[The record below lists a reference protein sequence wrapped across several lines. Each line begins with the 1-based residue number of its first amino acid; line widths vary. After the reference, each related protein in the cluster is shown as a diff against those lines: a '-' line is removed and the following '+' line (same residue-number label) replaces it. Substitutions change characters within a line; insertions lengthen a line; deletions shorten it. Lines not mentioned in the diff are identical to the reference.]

1 MVRFKKGDGEVL
13 FKKKRGTRFAKRK
26 VYLKSKI
33 FMQNLL
39 GVGSRVR
46 HADFGDGVVVNV
58 QSNAHQ
64 ITFMKGGMKQVSFG
78 FPLEIIEEV
87 ERDNDFVSLMDVQIT
102 LSKVLQKW
110 ADVTE
115 VVPLGDKWKGGT
127 MVLNPGRKDLAAKE
141 FPIDTFFHKIVMI
154 RDRMRTLEQKVNAS
168 KMTDEDKLD
177 IQQYITRVYGTLT
190 SFNILFKSTEHNFV
204 GAAGGLQ

>member
-1 MVRFKKGDGEVL
+1 MKMVIYRICKAWHSLCKASFILINKP
-13 FKKKRGTRFAKRK
+13 
-26 VYLKSKI
+26 I

-39 GVGSRVR
+39 GIGSRVR
-46 HADFGDGVVVNV
+46 HADFGDGVIVNV
-58 QSNAHQ
+58 KSNAYQ
-64 ITFMKGGMKQVSFG
+64 ITFMEEGMKQIAFN
-78 FPLEIIEEV
+78 FPLEVIEEI
-87 ERDNDFVSLMDVQIT
+87 ERDSDLVSLMDVQMT

-110 ADVTE
+110 ADLTE

-127 MVLNPGRKDLAAKE
+127 MVLNPGRKDLQSKE

-168 KMTDEDKLD
+168 KMSDEDKLD

-190 SFNILFKSTEHNFV
+190 SFNILFKSTEHTFV
-204 GAAGGLQ
+204 GAASVN

>member
-1 MVRFKKGDGEVL
+1 
-13 FKKKRGTRFAKRK
+13 
-26 VYLKSKI
+26 
-33 FMQNLL
+33 MQNLL
-39 GVGSRVR
+39 GIGSRVR
-46 HADFGDGVVVNV
+46 HAEFGDGVVVNV
-58 QSNAHQ
+58 KSNAYQ
-64 ITFMKGGMKQVSFG
+64 ITFMEGGMKQISFE
-78 FPLEIIEEV
+78 FSLEIIEEV
-87 ERDNDFVSLMDVQIT
+87 ERDNDLVSLMDVQMT

-127 MVLNPGRKDLAAKE
+127 MVLNPGRKDLASKE
-141 FPIDTFFHKIVMI
+141 FPIDNFFHKIVMI

-168 KMTDEDKLD
+168 KLTDEDKLD

-204 GAAGGLQ
+204 GVVGSLN

>member
-1 MVRFKKGDGEVL
+1 
-13 FKKKRGTRFAKRK
+13 
-26 VYLKSKI
+26 
-33 FMQNLL
+33 MQNLL
-39 GVGSRVR
+39 GIGSRVR
-46 HADFGDGVVVNV
+46 HAEFGDGVVVNV
-58 QSNAHQ
+58 KSNAYQ
-64 ITFMKGGMKQVSFG
+64 ITFMEVGMK

-87 ERDNDFVSLMDVQIT
+87 ERDNDLVSLMDVQIT

-127 MVLNPGRKDLAAKE
+127 MVLNPGRKDLASKE
-141 FPIDTFFHKIVMI
+141 FPIDNFFHKIVMI

-204 GAAGGLQ
+204 GAAGNLN